1 MLARGNANQLLLSRR
16 TSTPATTYARMGST
30 RMVYGALG
38 SRPAGVP
45 PRAMATIRF
54 RGNRLWGFPPVEPRS
69 SCGRTNSSDS
79 SKYGYLGYSVTL
91 AKASALSQQTSRAAN
106 AKSDTDCLTTGGT
119 CIVVLALWI
128 KCIHAQ
134 LDHLTPQLDHHENE
148 FVLVYHLMV
157 RGGDTCDFP
166 LRCEHVCFPSDDV
179 LARSSW

>member
-1 MLARGNANQLLLSRR
+1 MGLWVPGLLVCHRGRWPQYVSAVTAS
-16 TSTPATTYARMGST
+16 
-30 RMVYGALG
+30 
-38 SRPAGVP
+38 GV
-45 PRAMATIRF
+45 
-54 RGNRLWGFPPVEPRS
+54 FPPS
-69 SCGRTNSSDS
+69 SRAVLVGAPYSSDS

-134 LDHLTPQLDHHENE
+134 LDHLTPQLDHHEVINENE